1 MTEKNVVKVEVGR
14 PIGHI
19 YDNTCCGE
27 DRYVHLY
34 DVGGKVVAYRNGSE
48 LPTFD
53 GAMLRRS
60 LDGTGVFG
68 GCVGLRCIGKS
79 GYRAVGALNGMRD
92 GDSLTLS
99 CGAFDADV
107 SFDGRSF
114 TCNRVSDG
122 AFGSARELMDAFCG
136 AVGNH
141 ALERDM
147 DKDSRKWVNG
157 VGCAELWHADA
168 VARTSVAY
176 DAASAAFVARFR
188 THDGTEESLR
198 TARVVDALLWAFQK
212 SAVAAKIESVAF
224 DDKTAACVLDDHGS
238 HRVLFMSSDGKTDGV
253 AFQRPDLAERLVS
266 FSLDDG
272 FFREEVDRCDWAK
285 ADRQENARL

>member
-1 MTEKNVVKVEVGR
+1 MAGKTVVNVEVGR

-19 YDNTCCGE
+19 YDNTCGGE
-27 DRYVHLY
+27 SRYVHLY
-34 DVGGKVVAYRNGSE
+34 DVGGMVIAYRDGSE
-48 LPTFD
+48 LPSFD

-92 GDSLTLS
+92 GDILTLS

-107 SFDGRSF
+107 SLDGGSF
-114 TCNRVSDG
+114 TCRRVSDG
-122 AFGSARELMDAFCG
+122 AFGSARDLMDAFCD
-136 AVGNH
+136 AVGKN

-147 DKDSRKWVNG
+147 DDASRKWVDG
-157 VGCAELWHADA
+157 VGCAELWHSNA

-176 DAASAAFVARFR
+176 DAASAAFVSRFR

-212 SAVAAKIESVAF
+212 NAVAAKIESVAF
-224 DDKTAACVLDDHGS
+224 DDKTAACVCDDRGS
-238 HRVLFMSSDGKTDGV
+238 HRVLFLSSNGKPDWT
-253 AFQRPDLAERLVS
+253 AFPRPDMAECLVS
-266 FSLDDG
+266 SVLDSG
-272 FFREEVDRCDWAK
+272 FTRKEVDCCDYAST
-285 ADRQENARL
+285 DRQENAWL

>member
-1 MTEKNVVKVEVGR
+1 MTGKNVVKVEVGR

-19 YDNTCCGE
+19 YDNTCGDE
-27 DRYVHLY
+27 DRHVHLY

-79 GYRAVGALNGMRD
+79 GHRAVGALNGMRD

-107 SFDGRSF
+107 SFDGGSF

-147 DKDSRKWVNG
+147 DKASRKWVGG

-238 HRVLFMSSDGKTDGV
+238 HRVLFMSSDGKTDGA
-253 AFQRPDLAERLVS
+253 AFSRLDLAEYLVS
-266 FSLDDG
+266 FVLDDG
-272 FFREEVDRCDWAK
+272 FTREEVDRCDWAK
-285 ADRQENARL
+285 ADRRENAWL